1 MPDAP
6 ATTLSSAA
14 YARLRHDILQGAL
27 PPGQKLRIEE
37 ACART
42 GTTSTP
48 VREALNQLAMEGF
61 VERREQRGFVV
72 AEISA
77 AELTELTDTRCWV
90 EPIALREA
98 IAHRTQT
105 WEEALV
111 LAFHRLARTDRSI
124 EVTTFRENPDWEQTH
139 GAFHQALIATC
150 PSRFL
155 IDFCRRLSDHAV
167 RYRRLAMSTAYRR
180 RDVTAEHR
188 GLMEA
193 AIDGRANDAAER
205 LIAHYRR
212 TASFVQTSETE
223 LQKEPEQ

>member
-1 MPDAP
+1 MADAP
-6 ATTLSSAA
+6 TTLSSAA
-14 YARLRHDILQGAL
+14 YVRLRRDILQGAL

-42 GTTSTP
+42 GATSTP

-72 AEISA
+72 AEVSA

-98 IAHRTQT
+98 IAHRNEA
-105 WEEALV
+105 WEEAIV
-111 LAFHRLARTDRSI
+111 LSFHRLARTERS
-124 EVTTFRENPDWEQTH
+124 VDPLTFRENPDWEATH
-139 GAFHQALIATC
+139 GAFHTALIATC

-167 RYRRLAMSTAYRR
+167 RYRRLAMSAAYRK
-180 RDVTAEHR
+180 RDTAAEHR
-188 GLMEA
+188 ALMEA
-193 AIDGRANDAAER
+193 AIDGRADDAAEL

-212 TASFVQTSETE
+212 TASFVRAGESVDS
-223 LQKEPEQ
+223 

>member
-14 YARLRHDILQGAL
+14 YARLRRDILQGAL

-48 VREALNQLAMEGF
+48 VREA
-61 VERREQRGFVV
+61 
-72 AEISA
+72 
-77 AELTELTDTRCWV
+77 
-90 EPIALREA
+90 
-98 IAHRTQT
+98 IAHRTQA

-111 LAFHRLARTDRSI
+111 LAFHRLARTERSI
-124 EVTTFRENPDWEQTH
+124 EVATFRENPDLEQTH

-167 RYRRLAMSTAYRR
+167 R
-180 RDVTAEHR
+180 
-188 GLMEA
+188 
-193 AIDGRANDAAER
+193 
-205 LIAHYRR
+205 
-212 TASFVQTSETE
+212 
-223 LQKEPEQ
+223 